1 MGNPMLTGFSD
12 ENGDS
17 LSNGSYKLFNKEFSA
32 DSLENL
38 IDNNLF
44 SDNIKFE
51 QQNNFISDIRK
62 QEPNIKSVN
71 VPTINLD
78 LDSFNLI

>member
-32 DSLENL
+32 DSLENM
-38 IDNNLF
+38 IDINLF
-44 SDNIKFE
+44 SDNRKFE
-51 QQNNFISDIRK
+51 QHINLISDIRAH
-62 QEPNIKSVN
+62 EPNVKSVN

-78 LDSFNLI
+78 LESFNLI